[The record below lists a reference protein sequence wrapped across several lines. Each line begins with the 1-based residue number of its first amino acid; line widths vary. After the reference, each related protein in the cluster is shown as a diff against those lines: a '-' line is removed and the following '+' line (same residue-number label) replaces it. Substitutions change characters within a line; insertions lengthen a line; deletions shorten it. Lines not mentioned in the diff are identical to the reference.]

1 MVMIKQL
8 LWMRHEEGKS
18 DYKIGKILGISK
30 NTVKAYYDAFCES
43 GLVYEEVS
51 KLDEE
56 EVYELFCA
64 PKKEW
69 NNRHEK
75 LMSLL
80 PDILNE
86 LKRPGVDRH
95 VLWVEYREQ
104 YPDGYGYSQFCYYL
118 SGAKKPSEASLLLDH
133 KAGETM
139 FVDFTG
145 KKMYILDRKT
155 GKKKAGEVFVA
166 ILPCSQITYVEVV
179 NSQRLADFIDVTGNA
194 LHFFGGV
201 PVAIIPDNL
210 KSAITK
216 PDRYEA
222 EKNRNYVRFGE
233 HYKTTI
239 FPARPNTPKDKA
251 YVEGVVKIIYR
262 RIFAPLRNREF
273 YSFEELNQAIR
284 ELLEKHNNTQLTGR
298 SESRRELFE
307 HIEKPYLKP
316 LPDTNYE
323 IKKFETKR
331 VNKFYIIQL
340 HEDKRWYSIPYQ
352 YIGEKVEIIYSNKS
366 VEIFCKNKRI
376 AWHKRQYEK
385 DYVILKE
392 HMPPQHQAYHSWNK
406 ETILE
411 SAAKIGPET
420 ATYCEHLLNSKKYL
434 MEGLR
439 SCLGILALSKESA
452 YGAERVNNACKRG
465 LQFQSYSLTVI
476 RSILQKG
483 LEDHA
488 EPEKDYSLPQHDNIR
503 SDFM

>member
-51 KLDEE
+51 KLEEE

-64 PKKEW
+64 PKKER

-75 LMSLL
+75 LISLL

-86 LKRPGVDRH
+86 LKKPGVDRR
-95 VLWVEYREQ
+95 VLWVEYRAQ
-104 YPDGYGYSQFCYYL
+104 YPDGYGYSQFCHHL
-118 SGAKKPSEASLLLDH
+118 SESEKSSEASLLLDH
-133 KAGETM
+133 KAGEAM
-139 FVDFTG
+139 FVDFAG
-145 KKMYILDRKT
+145 KKMFISDRKT
-155 GKKKAGEVFVA
+155 GKKIPAEIFVA
-166 ILPCSQITYVEVV
+166 ILPCSQITYVEAV
-179 NSQRLADFIDVTGNA
+179 NSQQLADFIDATGNA
-194 LHFFGGV
+194 LHYFGGT

-210 KSAITK
+210 KSAVTK

-239 FPARPNTPKDKA
+239 FPARPNKPKDKA

-262 RIFAPLRNREF
+262 RIFVPLRNREF

-307 HIEKPYLKP
+307 QIEKPYLRP
-316 LPDTNYE
+316 LPDARYE
-323 IKKFETKR
+323 VRKFETKK
-331 VNKFYIIQL
+331 VDKFYIIQL
-340 HEDKRWYSIPYQ
+340 REDKRWYSVPYQ
-352 YIGEKVEIIYSNKS
+352 YIGEKVEVIYSNKS

-376 AWHKRQYEK
+376 AWHKRQHEK
-385 DYVILKE
+385 NYVILKE
-392 HMPPQHQAYHSWNK
+392 HMPPQHRAYRSWDK
-406 ETILE
+406 EKILADA
-411 SAAKIGPET
+411 SKIGTET
-420 ATYCEHLLNSKKYL
+420 ATYCEQLMNSKSYFL
-434 MEGLR
+434 EGIR
-439 SCLGILALSKESA
+439 SCLGILVLSKDSA
-452 YGAERVNNACKRG
+452 YGAERLNKACQRG
-465 LQFQSYSLTVI
+465 IQFQSYSLTVI

-483 LEDHA
+483 LENHT
-488 EPEKDYSLPQHDNIR
+488 EPENKYSLPQHDNIR